1 MNRLTAIDPR
11 RFSIPLVLGW
21 LCALSPFA
29 VLLVIRTAW
38 LQQQAARL
46 TVFGPFADHY
56 RIVMLA
62 VLHVG
67 WSLSL
72 MFAAYVAGPLCFL
85 LLCTQRWRSGWKV
98 HGLQVI
104 TCGVGWV
111 LVCILILQSD
121 LLSTLG

>member
-98 HGLQVI
+98 HGLQVV
-104 TCGVGWV
+104 TCGVGGV
-111 LVCILILQSD
+111 LVGVWVRWSE
-121 LLSTLG
+121 